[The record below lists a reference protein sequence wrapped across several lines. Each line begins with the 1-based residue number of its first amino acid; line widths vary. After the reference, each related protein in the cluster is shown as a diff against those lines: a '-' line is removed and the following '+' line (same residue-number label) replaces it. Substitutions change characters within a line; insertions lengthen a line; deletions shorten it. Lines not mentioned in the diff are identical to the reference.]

1 MKNDYYIWQVQ
12 LPNYVHGRAFDE
24 VALALHEAFRELGY
38 DAPIMYNP
46 YLESQRTAIVV
57 GCNLLADYQQFFPT
71 NGKYIFFN
79 LEQVD
84 TDSPWFTPNYL
95 ALLKKYPVWD
105 YSQANIDALAELGIE
120 AKLCGIGYVPELSR
134 IERAAQQDID
144 VLFIGSINQR
154 RKYILDHLRNA
165 GLRVVSL
172 FGVYGEERDRH
183 IARAKI
189 IINIHYYETK
199 VFEIVR
205 CSYLMANRKFII
217 SEQGADHEL
226 ESSYNNGVIFGHYDD
241 LISLCKTF
249 LQGKNSDEKRKV
261 IASAGMA
268 IFTKQSQVAMLK
280 GVL

>member
-24 VALALHEAFRELGY
+24 MALALHEAFRELGY
-38 DAPIMYNP
+38 DAPIMHNP
-46 YLESQRTAIVV
+46 YLESQRTAIVL

-84 TDSPWFTPNYL
+84 TDSSWFTPNYL
-95 ALLKKYPVWD
+95 SLLKKYPVWD
-105 YSQANIDALAELGIE
+105 YSQANIQALSALGIE
-120 AKLCGIGYVPELSR
+120 AKLCGIGYVPALTR
-134 IERAAQQDID
+134 IEPAAQEDID

-189 IINIHYYETK
+189 IINIHYYEAK

-205 CSYLMANRKFII
+205 CSYLMANRKFIV
-217 SEQGADHEL
+217 SEFGKDCALEL
-226 ESSYNNGVIFGHYDD
+226 PYKNSLCFCHYDE
-241 LISLCKTF
+241 LVERCKF
-249 LQGKNSDEKRKV
+249 WVDKKQDRQQCVDRSFD
-261 IASAGMA
+261 
-268 IFTKQSQVAMLK
+268 IFTKQSQVAMLR
-280 GVL
+280 GML